1 MDIDHNVPTF
11 FRGNREFGTTLAGTR
26 ALLRRADGSLTRRGE
41 TYYQRPEVIVRIPAI
56 QRGNSS
62 RGEQY
67 EISTHKVLTEHEYP
81 EIGNLWR
88 NTGGDDTAKARAV
101 KAWVTAQFTGNLIME
116 ESDQE
121 WLYDNTRPFEFL
133 VRRLVQNQLQ
143 VNRIP
148 LNGTVLQY
156 EFLDL
161 KKPCEYQRGGQ
172 CVVQQCAI
180 CLRMSESDVEYY
192 LDLAFGEVS
201 HGAPF
206 NGDDWRNVGVSTEMM
221 EKFAEMLDIGLHV
234 FHGKQKIFQRSASS
248 HDSPSLTY
256 HQWDGHA
263 FFELCSKSQM
273 KKTIGTPDA
282 SRYCIMRKPRSNDNA
297 QEWSYYETVQDGSF
311 YTDDIQSVR
320 LAWLNEHVVPKTKCR
335 DVGEFTSISR
345 GNCVVHQAPMFFHE
359 LRLFTQ
365 ELGMRYRG
373 EGIGSVTL
381 QALEFVL
388 NRKHRFTE
396 KEKLKILNE
405 QQKLC
410 AICGTLL
417 LNAWECDHVP
427 RAAESTECIP
437 RALCKECHK
446 NITLEQNTAHGKFHL
461 QSELSP
467 HAIKHFHEQ
476 PAPVPLIFKHGTVG
490 KKNERQWMLDL
501 VRCRANCLRHPSC
514 DFCIFNPLDNI
525 RPCNNT
531 LGDWTFIDA
540 GEVRNSATALHMLP
554 YTGRG

>member
-67 EISTHKVLTEHEYP
+67 SINTHKVLTEHEYP

-88 NTGGDDTAKARAV
+88 GTAGDDTAKARAV
-101 KAWVTAQFTGNLIME
+101 KAWVVAQFTGNLIME

-133 VRRLVQNQLQ
+133 VRRMVQNQLQ

-256 HQWDGHA
+256 YQWDGHA

-273 KKTIGTPDA
+273 KKLLVPRTPAVTA
-282 SRYCIMRKPRSNDNA
+282 SCVSRDRMTMHKSGRIMKPCKMA
-297 QEWSYYETVQDGSF
+297 
-311 YTDDIQSVR
+311 
-320 LAWLNEHVVPKTKCR
+320 
-335 DVGEFTSISR
+335 
-345 GNCVVHQAPMFFHE
+345 
-359 LRLFTQ
+359 LFTQ
-365 ELGMRYRG
+365 MIFKVSASLGSM
-373 EGIGSVTL
+373 SMW
-381 QALEFVL
+381 F
-388 NRKHRFTE
+388 
-396 KEKLKILNE
+396 
-405 QQKLC
+405 
-410 AICGTLL
+410 
-417 LNAWECDHVP
+417 P
-427 RAAESTECIP
+427 RPNVEMLVSS
-437 RALCKECHK
+437 
-446 NITLEQNTAHGKFHL
+446 L
-461 QSELSP
+461 QSRVETVLC
-467 HAIKHFHEQ
+467 IKPPCFFMNY
-476 PAPVPLIFKHGTVG
+476 A
-490 KKNERQWMLDL
+490 
-501 VRCRANCLRHPSC
+501 CLR
-514 DFCIFNPLDNI
+514 
-525 RPCNNT
+525 
-531 LGDWTFIDA
+531 
-540 GEVRNSATALHMLP
+540 RNLA
-554 YTGRG
+554 